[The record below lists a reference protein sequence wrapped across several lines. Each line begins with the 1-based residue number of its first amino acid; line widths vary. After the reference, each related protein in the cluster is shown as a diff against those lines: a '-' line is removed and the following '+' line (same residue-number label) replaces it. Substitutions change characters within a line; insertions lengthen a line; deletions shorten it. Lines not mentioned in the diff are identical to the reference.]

1 MRIPGMLALAATLTA
16 GAASASSFAVVEGS
30 SPPAT
35 PSIVTLGTAGQQTP
49 SILSMGEPLPA
60 VANEKVAA
68 IPSQRRHGPAPA
80 PLVIRGGVAGSAF
93 APARLAEKT
102 AEPAAIAQPNEQ
114 ASASQGDTA
123 GQSAAPDA
131 PPAYLPPNGYGN
143 HRPL

>member
-1 MRIPGMLALAATLTA
+1 MLALAATLTA

-30 SPPAT
+30 SSSAT

-68 IPSQRRHGPAPA
+68 IPSQRRHGRPAPA

-93 APARLAEKT
+93 APARPAEKT
-102 AEPAAIAQPNEQ
+102 AESAAIAQPNEQ
-114 ASASQGDTA
+114 ASATQGDAA
-123 GQSAAPDA
+123 GQTAAPDT
-131 PPAYLPPNGYGN
+131 PPAYLPPNGYGK